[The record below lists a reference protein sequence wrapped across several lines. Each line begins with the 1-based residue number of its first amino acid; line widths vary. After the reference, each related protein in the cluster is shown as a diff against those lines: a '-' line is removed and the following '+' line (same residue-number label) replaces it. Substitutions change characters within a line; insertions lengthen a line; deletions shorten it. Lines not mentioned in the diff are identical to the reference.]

1 MMAGGDHADGLTF
14 ELAVEIRHAQYGHT
28 LIDPASYEMNRRQV
42 VVGTALAPWAAWTR
56 PAAAFAS
63 DGDLVRL
70 LIDTPRDSLLD
81 ALALRIHAGLQPRQL
96 LGALAVASCREV
108 SPFPNVGFKYHAV
121 MMLRSVEQSVAA
133 MSRDRAWLSLL
144 WTADYFKAAAAQED
158 RSRPWSLPAQEVR
171 AVPNSA
177 ELGEA
182 LTSWDGERADRAT
195 AALVAAG
202 RTPWVM
208 QTLMLHAARDFRAI
222 GHKTITA
229 ANAQH
234 LYTALG
240 EGVAAPLARSLALA
254 VQNPEGDD
262 PTRHA
267 YSADR
272 DWQANRALAAT
283 LRRDW
288 RGGREDIAAAQTL
301 VQELRTASSEQSASA
316 AAGMLNDNVSA
327 HTMWEAVMVFAAELI
342 LRRNSVVSL
351 HATTTANAM
360 HYCYLM
366 VAEDHARRLLLL
378 QAVAFMA
385 RFRSL
390 VERDPRTRDRLIDDI
405 DPLPAADLDEIF
417 STVGRSRHESVRQAL
432 GWLEAGGDAAAL
444 GGRARWYA
452 TLKNAGT
459 HDIKFIEAILENH
472 RWLRLP
478 WRDTL
483 LAAGLMYANGSNA
496 EDDGVVVRAR
506 ALLG

>member
-1 MMAGGDHADGLTF
+1 MISRCRPFD
-14 ELAVEIRHAQYGHT
+14 LAVECGHAQYGYT
-28 LIDPASYEMNRRQV
+28 LIDPAIIDMNRRQV
-42 VVGTALAPWAAWTR
+42 MVGTALAPWAAWTK
-56 PAAAFAS
+56 PAAAFAG

-96 LGALAVASCREV
+96 LGALAVATCREV

-133 MSRDRAWLSLL
+133 MSRDRGWLTLL

-158 RSRPWSLPAQEVR
+158 RSRPWSLPAQEAH
-171 AVPNSA
+171 AVPNA
-177 ELGEA
+177 RELGDA

-195 AALVAAG
+195 ATLVAAG
-202 RTPWVM
+202 RTPWVL

-229 ANAQH
+229 ANAHH
-234 LYTALG
+234 LYAALG

-267 YSADR
+267 HSADR

-283 LRRDW
+283 LRPDW
-288 RGGREDIAAAQTL
+288 QSGREDIAGARTL
-301 VQELRTASSEQSASA
+301 VQELRTASSEGSASA

-360 HYCYLM
+360 HYCYLTA
-366 VAEDHARRLLLL
+366 AEDHARRLLLL

-390 VERDPRTRDRLIDDI
+390 VERDRRTRERFVDGI
-405 DPLPAADLDEIF
+405 DPLPATDLEQIF
-417 STVGRSRHESVRQAL
+417 HTLGRSRHESVRQAL
-432 GWLEAGGDAAAL
+432 GWLDAGGDAAAL
-444 GGRARWYA
+444 AARARWYA
-452 TLKNAGT
+452 TLKNTGT
-459 HDIKFIEAILENH
+459 HDIKFIEAMLENH
-472 RWLRLP
+472 GWLRLR
-478 WRDTL
+478 WRDTV
-483 LAAGLMYANGSNA
+483 LAAGLMYAIGSTVR
-496 EDDGVVVRAR
+496 DDAVVVRAR
-506 ALLG
+506 ELLRS